1 MYLLSVIFVLLAIL
15 FGTIAAFFGGVL
27 ALIVFAPIIPIAF
40 IVSDYRVGVVLLML
54 IAPFQ
59 NTPFLPSFSGFN
71 INNYLT
77 AATLG
82 SLILAVRFKRL
93 QIAPF
98 PRFILW
104 SYMIPVTLAALHGV
118 PNLQKMTPQL
128 VQAMSTVYESPRKYI
143 ADLLVKPMFMLLLA
157 WMLGTAMLNSKKPY
171 RFLIPFVVGP
181 VLPAVAILIYLAVG
195 GFHFSLLAST
205 NGRGILSR
213 LGIFSNSFGVLLSVP
228 FAVLLFMTPQIKGW
242 ARAGVIFALIVIG
255 MAIILTFSR
264 GSYLAVA
271 TSIAYFLI
279 YNRQVKTSFLILAL
293 LVSLI
298 LPFSGPIWHRV
309 TNGFSAGAATSSVS
323 TREQITSGRIALWR
337 SLTPDILDH
346 VFVGNGIGSTAW
358 SSVALSGEAIPN
370 NPQNL
375 YLDMLIDLGVIGT
388 GLILFF
394 YWRVSRV
401 FKSLAANNAV
411 SPLFRSVFRGAW
423 IGFIG
428 FLITGVAYNSY
439 MTTPTQTYIWLMF
452 GMALGFLGRQ
462 TPAPFGMVR
471 QKSIAPALNA

>member
-27 ALIVFAPIIPIAF
+27 ALIVFAPIIPIVF
-40 IVSDYRVGVVLLML
+40 ILSDYRVGVVSLML

-82 SLILAVRFKRL
+82 SMILAVRFKRL
-93 QIAPF
+93 QTAPF

-104 SYMIPVTLAALHGV
+104 SYLIPVTFAALHGV
-118 PNLQKMTPQL
+118 PNLSKMTPQL
-128 VQAMSTVYESPRKYI
+128 VRAMSTAYDGPKKYI
-143 ADLLVKPMFMLLLA
+143 ADFLIKPLFMLLLA
-157 WMLGTAMLNSKKPY
+157 WMLGTAMLNSRKPS

-181 VLPAVAILIYLAVG
+181 LLPAVAILVYLAVG

-205 NGRGILSR
+205 NGRGILTR
-213 LGIFSNSFGVLLSVP
+213 LGLFSNSFGVLLSVP
-228 FAVLLFMTPQIKGW
+228 FAALLFMVPQIKGW
-242 ARAGVIFALIVIG
+242 VRAGVVFTLILIG

-271 TSIAYFLI
+271 TSVVYFLI
-279 YNRQVKTSFLILAL
+279 YNRQVKASFLILTL
-293 LVSLI
+293 LASLI
-298 LPFSGPIWHRV
+298 LPFSGPIWQRV
-309 TNGFSAGAATSSVS
+309 TNGFTPEAATSSVS
-323 TREQITSGRIALWR
+323 AREQITSGRIALWR
-337 SLTPDILDH
+337 SLSPDILDH
-346 VFVGNGIGSTAW
+346 LLVGNGIGSTAW
-358 SSVALSGEAIPN
+358 SQVALSGEVIPN

-375 YLDMLIDLGVIGT
+375 YLAMLIDLGVIGT

-401 FKSLAANNAV
+401 FKGLAETDAL
-411 SPLFRSVFRGAW
+411 SPVFQSVFRGAW

-439 MTTPTQTYIWLMF
+439 MTTPTQTYIWLLF

-462 TPAPFGMVR
+462 MPAQPGVVR
-471 QKSIAPALNA
+471 QKSVVPALNA

>member
-1 MYLLSVIFVLLAIL
+1 
-15 FGTIAAFFGGVL
+15 
-27 ALIVFAPIIPIAF
+27 
-40 IVSDYRVGVVLLML
+40 LLML
-54 IAPFQ
+54 ITPFQ

-71 INNYLT
+71 ITNYLT

-118 PNLQKMTPQL
+118 PNLSKMTPQL

-157 WMLGTAMLNSKKPY
+157 WMLGTAMLNSKKPS
-171 RFLIPFVVGP
+171 RFLVPFVVGP
-181 VLPAVAILIYLAVG
+181 LLPAVAILLYLAVG

-242 ARAGVIFALIVIG
+242 ARAGVIFALIIIG

-293 LVSLI
+293 LASLI

-309 TNGFSAGAATSSVS
+309 TNGFSSGAATSSVS
-323 TREQITSGRIALWR
+323 AREQITSGRIAIWR
-337 SLTPDILDH
+337 DLMPDIFDH
-346 VFVGNGIGSTAW
+346 ILIGNGVGSTAW
-358 SSVALSGEAIPN
+358 SPPAVAGEITPN

-388 GLILFF
+388 SLILFF

-401 FKSLAANNAV
+401 FKSLATNTVV

-428 FLITGVAYNSY
+428 FLITGVAYNGY
-439 MTTPTQTYIWLMF
+439 VTTPTQTYIWLMF
-452 GMALGFLGRQ
+452 GMALSFLGKGASTQ
-462 TPAPFGMVR
+462 PDAVR
-471 QKSIAPALNA
+471 QRGVAPALNA